1 MCSYELKKKKH
12 LDNYFESSDMQ
23 FLAQNLIFSAFY
35 AVARKC
41 RACEQNRP
49 ICRREYS
56 TSWLKINSLPKDPT
70 NCARYVKLAIIT

>member
-23 FLAQNLIFSAFY
+23 FLAQNLIFSA
-35 AVARKC
+35 VARKC

-56 TSWLKINSLPKDPT
+56 ISWLKINSLPEDPT